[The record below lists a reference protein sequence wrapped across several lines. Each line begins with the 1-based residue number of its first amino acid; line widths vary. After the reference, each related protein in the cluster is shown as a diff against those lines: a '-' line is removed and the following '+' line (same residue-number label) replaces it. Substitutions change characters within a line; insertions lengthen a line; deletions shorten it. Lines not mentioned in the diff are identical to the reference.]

1 MGWSMPNDQEIF
13 SLEEM
18 IENFTFERIDPTGPV
33 FDVQK
38 LDWLNGE
45 YIRSLSDE
53 KLVERISE
61 GLFSKYSV
69 TQIEKVVPLVKER
82 LKKLSEL
89 DSLVVFFFEEIE
101 VEKMLFLPKNKE
113 TKEVKEILSQL
124 TEKLSK
130 IKWEEKALENEIS
143 SFQEKTDWTRK
154 ELFMMIRII
163 STGREATPPLFST
176 LEVLGKEKTLSR
188 ITKAIEQL

>member
-1 MGWSMPNDQEIF
+1 M
-13 SLEEM
+13 
-18 IENFTFERIDPTGPV
+18 
-33 FDVQK
+33 
-38 LDWLNGE
+38 
-45 YIRSLSDE
+45 
-53 KLVERISE
+53 ERISE